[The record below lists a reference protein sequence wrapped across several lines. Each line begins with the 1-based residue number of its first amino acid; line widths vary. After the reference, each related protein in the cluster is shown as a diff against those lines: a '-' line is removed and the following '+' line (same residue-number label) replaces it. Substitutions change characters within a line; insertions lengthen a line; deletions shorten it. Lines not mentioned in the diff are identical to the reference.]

1 MEQEEAQPFLGGVG
15 SLSQKGKKGSARDQG
30 ESRPNTHRIRE
41 RPRGIHGWAHQGCA
55 LGVQCTIL
63 ELPESTYYSKKLLI
77 FPVPDKGWVN
87 VFSES
92 KGKPRQTTP
101 VTGVAPTQITS
112 WPSVCR
118 QVCGILTRGEQSE
131 HSCGR
136 KFNLLMIRQEATH
149 PPTFL
154 LVVKVFLGP
163 SQVIW
168 ASLVAQTIKN
178 LPAMQETQV

>member
-1 MEQEEAQPFLGGVG
+1 MSVIQSCLTLCDPADCSP
-15 SLSQKGKKGSARDQG
+15 ARLF
-30 ESRPNTHRIRE
+30 
-41 RPRGIHGWAHQGCA
+41 RPRDSPRKNTGIGCHSLLQDPNPGIKLGSPA
-55 LGVQCTIL
+55 LQADS
-63 ELPESTYYSKKLLI
+63 LPYE
-77 FPVPDKGWVN
+77 PP
-87 VFSES
+87 
-92 KGKPRQTTP
+92 GKPRQTTP

-163 SQVIW
+163 SQVVW